1 MSEKPSLNGEG
12 MMEVGVRQVFDPY
25 APPSPEQLKQQWAD
39 NYRNRP
45 IEYERKA
52 DKNRRQAI
60 KEILQDQVKQSVKPN
75 DRLNDI
81 FNKQIG
87 K

>member
-1 MSEKPSLNGEG
+1 MSERPHLNGEG
-12 MMEVGVRQVFDPY
+12 ELEVGVQQTFDPY
-25 APPSPEQLKQQWAD
+25 TPLSPEQLKRQWVE

-60 KEILQDQVKQSVKPN
+60 KEILQDQVKQSVKP
-75 DRLNDI
+75 DERLNDI
-81 FNKQIG
+81 FMKQIG